1 MNEQFQAIAPGF
13 GVRLK
18 EERTRLRLNQT
29 EFAEIAGIQRLA
41 QGQYESEVRAPNL
54 RYLSA
59 IGAAGV
65 SLYYLL
71 FGRADVGGPLPPDA
85 MREIEKRAFE
95 LIEEIARSRF
105 AGTMSADARFVL
117 FEVFRAHLIHAVRN
131 GTSVDL
137 SVIEPLIAGRAN

>member
-1 MNEQFQAIAPGF
+1 M
-13 GVRLK
+13 
-18 EERTRLRLNQT
+18 RLRMNQT

-41 QGQYESEVRAPNL
+41 QSQYESEARAPNL

-85 MREIEKRAFE
+85 MRDIERRAFE
-95 LIEEIARSRF
+95 LIEDVARTRF
-105 AGTMSADARFVL
+105 GGRMSADGRFVL
-117 FEVFRAHLIHAVRN
+117 FEIFRAHLIHAARN
-131 GTSVDL
+131 GTNADL
-137 SVIEPLIAGRAN
+137 SVLEPLIAGRAG